1 MLSAAHERTLTEVHL
16 FVGSDEGRRVVATA
30 LSRRRLPGFF
40 DVEIEEAVLGEALRF
55 LRGGGEI
62 VSVPGWCRA
71 RVHARA
77 IDLARGVLRRERV
90 LGVRVPF
97 DDVADVDGSADDLG
111 PDATDAAG
119 DQGGDV
125 AGVRDLMGDD
135 AGSASATGDGSL
147 DEVRARLLA
156 VDAPDEAIAGALTF
170 VSRVADGVTPV
181 EECPLPR
188 AGADEEESAIWVAL
202 WYLGVRDCFG
212 PGNAMAKRRSRA
224 AKRIRGVLRSLG
236 GGR

>member
-1 MLSAAHERTLTEVHL
+1 MLSAAHERTLAEVHL

-55 LRGGGEI
+55 LGGGGEI
-62 VSVPGWCRA
+62 VSVSGWCRA
-71 RVHARA
+71 RVNARA

-97 DDVADVDGSADDLG
+97 DDVTSMDGSDAD
-111 PDATDAAG
+111 PDPDDTDAAG
-119 DQGGDV
+119 ERVGD
-125 AGVRDLMGDD
+125 ALAVRDLMEDA
-135 AGSASATGDGSL
+135 AGSASVAGEGSL
-147 DEVRARLLA
+147 DEVRARLLT
-156 VDAPDEAIAGALTF
+156 VDAPDDALAGALTF
-170 VSRVADGVTPV
+170 VSRVAEEVTPV

-224 AKRIRGVLRSLG
+224 AKRIRSVLRSLG